1 MRSVAAPAQSEQVR
15 IFEVDLNHGTDRLLH
30 HRRRLLPEIEVRF
43 LTDYGVVKGLSYLFS
58 LGARDV
64 SAGGASIWMKGSDE
78 NRPFKGTSDAELV
91 IAGTA
96 ETFHLVLDNIEGAG
110 RPIPALGVL
119 VLPDQLVLDYR
130 MGSEWGPNEIH
141 TFLVML
147 SHLRRLGGDVSAT
160 PWWGADG
167 NQTLLTA
174 LAQVD
179 SG

>member
-1 MRSVAAPAQSEQVR
+1 ME
-15 IFEVDLNHGTDRLLH
+15 LTDYFTIDDGS
-30 HRRRLLPEIEVRF
+30 LPEIEVRF
-43 LTDYGVVKGLSYLFS
+43 LTDDGVVKGLSYLFS

-78 NRPFKGTSDAELV
+78 NRPFEGLGDAELV

-96 ETFHLVLDNIEGAG
+96 EAFHLVLDNIECAG

-147 SHLRRLGGDVSAT
+147 SHLRGLGGDVSAT